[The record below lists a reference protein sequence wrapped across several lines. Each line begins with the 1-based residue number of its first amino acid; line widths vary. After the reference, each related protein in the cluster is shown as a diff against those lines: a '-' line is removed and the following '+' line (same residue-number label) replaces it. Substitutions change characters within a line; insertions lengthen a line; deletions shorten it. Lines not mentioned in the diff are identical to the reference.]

1 MKTIL
6 KICSSFLLAFVLLL
20 SFPGVASANYTP
32 CDLTGNDYTC
42 PNTNLD
48 LYDVIAVELPGD
60 TTVVVEVAPFEGG
73 SYTLN
78 YDLGTTRKVETYEGI
93 EHLDERTPPYEELGF
108 LQNIPDPNT
117 GEGQTINI
125 TISKKY

>member
-20 SFPGVASANYTP
+20 SFPGLASAYAR
-32 CDLTGNDYTC
+32 CDLVHEYSC
-42 PNTNLD
+42 PSEDLA
-48 LYDVIAVELPGD
+48 LYDTIVVDLPADNVI
-60 TTVVVEVAPFEGG
+60 VVDVVPFEAE

-78 YDLGTTRKVETYEGI
+78 YDLGTTKNVETYEGI
-93 EHLDERTPPYEELGF
+93 EHLDESTPPNEELGF